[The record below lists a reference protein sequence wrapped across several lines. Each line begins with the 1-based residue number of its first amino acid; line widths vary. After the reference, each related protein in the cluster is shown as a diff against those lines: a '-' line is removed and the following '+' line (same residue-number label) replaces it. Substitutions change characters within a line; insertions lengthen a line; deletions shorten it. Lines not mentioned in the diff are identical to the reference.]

1 MKRAVLLIAVW
12 FALAPCAGRAADDY
26 GYPFQGEYDS
36 TILGTPDAL
45 KAEPPKKID
54 IKELVVTVVPG
65 LSKPDVFFYDEGLRA
80 LCAFQDRM
88 APMIFLIPGAG
99 ANHRDSK
106 VVAMMQQFYK
116 AGYHVVTLPS
126 PTHPNFIISA
136 SRSHIPGE
144 PTEDALDLYGAMEVI
159 WNRVKGDITVS
170 DFSLG
175 GYSLGATHAAFL
187 AKLDEERKI
196 FSFRKVL
203 MINPAVNLY
212 NSVNRLEELL
222 DRIPGGPR
230 RIVAFFNRLLAKF
243 IEFYRRGIFV
253 EVNNQFFFAIYKAE
267 LYSNNEAGGII
278 GLSYRLTSAG
288 MIFASD
294 VMANGGYVVPK
305 NRVLTSTD
313 SLTDYFVVSVHLSFL
328 NYFDEYFYPY
338 FHDKHPDLT
347 REEFINSLGL
357 RSIEEYLKG
366 SPKFAVM
373 GNENDFILTSDELD
387 YLRRLFGE
395 RIKIY
400 PRGGHCGNMEYKEN
414 VAHMIRA
421 MEPSQ

>member
-1 MKRAVLLIAVW
+1 MKRVVLFIVIW
-12 FALAPCAGRAADDY
+12 FALTPGVGRATDDY

-54 IKELVVTVVPG
+54 IKELIVNVLPD
-65 LSKPDVFFYDEGLRA
+65 LSRPDVFFYDEGLRA
-80 LCAFQDRM
+80 LCAFQDKR
-88 APMIFLIPGAG
+88 APMIFLIAGTG
-99 ANHRDSK
+99 ANHRASK
-106 VVAMMQQFYK
+106 VVAMMEQFYK

-144 PTEDALDLYGAMEVI
+144 PTEDGLDLYRAMEII
-159 WNRVKGDITVS
+159 WDRVKRDIAVS

-175 GYSLGATHAAFL
+175 GYSLGATHAAFV
-187 AKLDEERKI
+187 AKIDEERKI
-196 FSFRKVL
+196 FGFRKIL
-203 MINPAVNLY
+203 MINPVVNLY

-222 DRIPGGPR
+222 DKIPGGPR

-243 IEFYRRGIFV
+243 IEFYRRGTFV
-253 EVNNQFFFAIYKAE
+253 EVNNEFFFAIYKAE
-267 LYSNNEAGGII
+267 LFSNDEAGGII

-294 VMANGGYVVPK
+294 VMTNGGYVVPR

-338 FHDKHPDLT
+338 FHDKRPDLT
-347 REEFINSLGL
+347 REKFINLLDL

-373 GNENDFILTSDELD
+373 ANQNDFILTPDELD

-400 PRGGHCGNMEYKEN
+400 PRGGHCGNMEYREN
-414 VAHMIRA
+414 VAHMIRV
-421 MEPSQ
+421 MEPSK